1 MRLLGSIFCLMFFS
15 VLFPVCLEAAPSIVK
30 VTKMRPYTGIGVL
43 LLESLQENVAESA
56 DPLPLYE
63 EPAIARLGK
72 LELSKMPSNEWV
84 FGSGRSTIPLI
95 VTSKKGVWLRVIYDE
110 SGREAWLKY
119 PFKAKFQLWDSF
131 LKGQSASLLVGLQKK
146 YYLISQQPGLAASGV
161 LTGHQAFKVI
171 KVDKDWAMVMLNKD
185 TLAWLRWRDEDGRI
199 LIGLEQPK
207 INSLT
212 SQF

>member
-1 MRLLGSIFCLMFFS
+1 MRLLGLAFCVMFFG
-15 VLFPVCLEAAPSIVK
+15 VLLPKGIEAAPLVVK
-30 VTKMRPYTGIGVL
+30 ITKMRPYTGIGVL
-43 LLESLQENVAESA
+43 LLEPLQENPAEPA

-72 LELSKMPSNEWV
+72 LNLSRMPSSDWI
-84 FGSGRSTIPLI
+84 FGGGKSTVPLI
-95 VTSKKGVWLRVIYDE
+95 VTSKKGAWLRVIYDE
-110 SGREAWLKY
+110 SGKEAWLKY
-119 PFKAKFQLWDSF
+119 PSKAKFQLWDSF

-146 YYLISQQPGLAASGV
+146 YYQTAQQPGLVTSGT
-161 LTGHQAFKVI
+161 LTGRQAFKVI

-185 TLAWLRWRDEDGRI
+185 TLTWLRWRDEDGRI
-199 LIGLEQPK
+199 LISLEQPK